1 MNRFK
6 AVLKKEL
13 VDSIRDRRALMV
25 AMLPAILGPVFMM
38 LMLSSAAETR
48 RQAEDLALGVMGRQ
62 NAPDLMA
69 YLENNGI
76 ALEDFEGDPKT
87 EIQGKNIN
95 VILSVPEDYSEKFAD
110 FEPITVEIFADE
122 SLDKSDNAL
131 RRVSRLIERYN
142 DNIGRYRLMLRG
154 VNPASTTPLRIEVRD
169 FSTRSSR
176 AGQILATLQ
185 LLMLM
190 AAFFGGAGVAIDTT
204 AGERERSS
212 LEPLLVHPVSS
223 FAIMGGKWITVAL
236 YATLASLLAVV
247 STAVTLELI
256 SLEAL
261 GVDPKLTPSMQLA
274 IFASLIPMAFLASS
288 AQMLV
293 SLFAKTFKEAQTY
306 LGMLTL
312 LPALPVMFTMF
323 REVKTAAWMY
333 WVPIMGQQQLM
344 TSIMRGEG
352 MSAVGFVIA
361 AAVTTVA
368 AIGLFVV
375 LTRLLRSERVVYGG

>member
-1 MNRFK
+1 MSRFK
-6 AVLKKEL
+6 AILKKEL

-25 AMLPAILGPVFMM
+25 AMLPAILGPVFMI

-48 RQAEDLALGVMGRQ
+48 RQTEDLPLGVIGRDH
-62 NAPDLMA
+62 APDLMT
-69 YLENNGI
+69 YLEDNGI
-76 ALEDFEGDPKT
+76 ALEDFKGDPKT

-95 VILSVPEDYSEKFAD
+95 VILSVPKDYAEKFAD
-110 FEPITVEIFADE
+110 FEPVTLELFADE
-122 SLDKSDNAL
+122 SLEKSDNAL
-131 RRVSRLIERYN
+131 RRVNRLINAYSR
-142 DNIGRYRLMLRG
+142 NIGNYRLMLRG
-154 VNPASTTPLRIEVRD
+154 VSPTAVTPLDIEVRD
-169 FSTRSSR
+169 FSTRTSR

-223 FAIMGGKWITVAL
+223 LAIMGGKWITVTV
-236 YATLASLLAVV
+236 YATLASLVAVV
-247 STAVTLELI
+247 STALTLDMI

-261 GVDPKLTPSMQLA
+261 GVDPKLTPSMQMA

-323 REVKTAAWMY
+323 RDVKTATWMY
-333 WVPIMGQQQLM
+333 SVPIMGQQQLM
-344 TSIMRGEG
+344 TSVMRGEG
-352 MSAVGFVIA
+352 MPAVGFATA
-361 AAVTTVA
+361 ALVTTVA
-368 AIGLFVV
+368 AILLFVM

>member
-25 AMLPAILGPVFMM
+25 AMLPAILGPVFMI

-48 RQAEDLALGVMGRQ
+48 RQTEDLPLGVIGRDH
-62 NAPDLMA
+62 APDLMT
-69 YLENNGI
+69 YLEDNGI

-95 VILSVPEDYSEKFAD
+95 VILSVPADYAEKFAD
-110 FEPITVEIFADE
+110 FEPVTVELFADE
-122 SLDKSDNAL
+122 SLEKSDNAL
-131 RRVSRLIERYN
+131 RRVNRLINAYN
-142 DNIGRYRLMLRG
+142 QNMGRYRLMLRG
-154 VNPASTTPLRIEVRD
+154 VSPTAVTPLNIEVRD
-169 FSTRSSR
+169 FSTRTSR

-223 FAIMGGKWITVAL
+223 LAIMGGKWITVAV
-236 YATLASLLAVV
+236 YATLASLVAVV
-247 STAVTLELI
+247 STALTLDMI

-261 GVDPKLTPSMQLA
+261 GVDPKLTPSMQMA

-323 REVKTAAWMY
+323 RDVKTAAWMY
-333 WVPIMGQQQLM
+333 SVPIMGQQQLM
-344 TSIMRGEG
+344 TSVMRGEG
-352 MSAVGFVIA
+352 MPASGFAIA
-361 AAVTTVA
+361 ALVTTVA
-368 AIGLFVV
+368 AILLFVV